1 MNRPATD
8 PERVVRD
15 RATAATFAIE
25 LFDRLPDV
33 VFFLKDADCRY
44 IAVNETLV
52 RRLALPGKA
61 ALIGRTAEEVF
72 PPPLG
77 ARYSRQD
84 RVVCRS
90 GRSLE
95 DVLELHLYP
104 HHREGWCI
112 THKIPLRDV
121 DGAVVGLAGVSRDA
135 QYALPGHESLADLA
149 EAVQR
154 IHAEFEAPLTVT
166 ELAATA
172 RLSVY
177 QFNRRIRALFGL
189 TPAQLITRVR
199 TDAART
205 MLAAGS
211 RSLAD
216 IALACGYCD
225 QSAFTRSFRATVGL
239 TPGQYRTRF
248 HGSEP

>member
-1 MNRPATD
+1 MPETSSD
-8 PERVVRD
+8 PPFPVPSW
-15 RATAATFAIE
+15 ATA

-33 VFFLKDADCRY
+33 VFFLKDSRGRY
-44 IAVNETLV
+44 VAVNDTLV
-52 RRLALPGKA
+52 RRLGVANKDD
-61 ALIGRTAEEVF
+61 LIGRTAAEVF

-77 ARYSRQD
+77 ERYSRQD
-84 RVVCRS
+84 RAVCRT
-90 GRSLE
+90 GRPLE

-112 THKIPLRDV
+112 THKLPLRDEHGTV
-121 DGAVVGLAGVSRDA
+121 IGLAGVSRDA

-149 EAVQR
+149 DAVQR
-154 IHAEFEAPLTVT
+154 IHAEFEAPLTVA

-199 TDAART
+199 TDAARA
-205 MLAAGS
+205 MLVEGS
-211 RSLAD
+211 RSLTD

-225 QSAFTRSFRATVGL
+225 QSAFTRIFRATVGL
-239 TPGQYRTRF
+239 TPGQYRSSHSRTRQ
-248 HGSEP
+248 